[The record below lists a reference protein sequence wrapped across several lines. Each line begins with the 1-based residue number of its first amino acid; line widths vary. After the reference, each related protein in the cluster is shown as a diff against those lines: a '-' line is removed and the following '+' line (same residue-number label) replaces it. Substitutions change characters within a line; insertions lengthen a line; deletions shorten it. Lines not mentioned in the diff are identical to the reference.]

1 VRTVSRV
8 GLVALCFA
16 LSGASEAPHAE
27 ASPEGN
33 AAYAPAAVFA
43 LPNMQ
48 LPAASPEARCVAALA
63 AGNPDVARRIAQ
75 SALAAAREPSLG
87 RLRWLYAK
95 ATPEGADA
103 RVPLEA
109 LAKSTHP
116 LASWARLRLT
126 ERLREKDPNAAVSAA
141 EALLAEPEFRSRGE
155 QLLALSLYGA
165 GRIVEAEPL
174 LRSLV
179 AEAPER
185 SAAVAWAMP
194 LAAIL
199 GNKPDTASRKQALG
213 LYRRV
218 MTRAP
223 LTASAELARMLA
235 QRVLERLSPAERK
248 ALAQPTADEAFA
260 EAQALLDGREYTRA
274 AQAYSALSERFRG
287 DPKSVCDAQLGQGK
301 ALASAK
307 KPDALPLFEEV
318 ARNCHAPEWQA
329 SAHFQAGRV
338 LLRRGDPTQAIV
350 HYDTVARDCPT
361 HRLTDDALLAAAG
374 AFQDL
379 GDQAA
384 AIARLKLL
392 ISLAPH
398 GDMLPD
404 ARFMLA
410 WLQRS
415 ARDFDGA
422 IAELSALIKSGIG
435 ETAEDIVGRA
445 SYWRARTLLDRG
457 DRDAAQQAFVELI
470 QSHPFSYYAQQALA
484 RLGDL
489 DKAAAAKVIAT
500 LRDETKHEPV
510 RLGARPELRSVGF
523 ARALELLRVGE
534 TAPAVEELEAL
545 GWFRA
550 NAEDDLYLLGAS
562 LLQEFGADAQAT
574 SLARRRVTRV
584 MRQTPK
590 GPALALWRVVFPRAF
605 RPLIDDVARQ
615 ANVPAAF
622 VRAVAR
628 EESSFDPAVVSS
640 ANAYGLIQLIRPTAR
655 AVGKPLGL
663 PSDPDSLKK
672 PEVNLR
678 IGTSF
683 MRQLFDRYKQNP
695 ALVPSAYNAGSGATD
710 RWLRERPNLEL
721 DEWIESIPYTETRRY
736 TRRVL
741 QSYGVYAWLDEGR
754 IPALLKTLPR
764 L

>member
-1 VRTVSRV
+1 
-8 GLVALCFA
+8 
-16 LSGASEAPHAE
+16 
-27 ASPEGN
+27 
-33 AAYAPAAVFA
+33 VFA
-43 LPNMQ
+43 LPDMQ
-48 LPAASPEARCVAALA
+48 LPAASPEARCVAALS
-63 AGNPDVARRIAQ
+63 AGNPDEARRIAQ
-75 SALAAAREPSLG
+75 SALAKASEPSLG
-87 RLRWLYAK
+87 RLRWLYAR
-95 ATPEGADA
+95 ATADGADA

-109 LAKSTHP
+109 LAQSTHP
-116 LASWARLRLT
+116 LAGWARLRLT
-126 ERLREKDPNAAVSAA
+126 ERLRDKDPSAAVAAA
-141 EALLAEPEFRSRGE
+141 EALLTEPRFRARAE

-165 GRIVEAEPL
+165 GRHVEAEPL

-199 GNKPDTASRKQALG
+199 ANKPDSASRRQALA
-213 LYRRV
+213 LYRRIV
-218 MTRAP
+218 TRAP
-223 LTASAELARMLA
+223 LTASADLARSLSA
-235 QRVLERLSPAERK
+235 RVLERLSPAERK

-260 EAQALLDGREYTRA
+260 EAQALLDGREFSRA
-274 AQAYSALSERFRG
+274 AQAYAALIVRFRG

-318 ARNCHAPEWQA
+318 ARSCQSAEWRA
-329 SAHFQAGRV
+329 SANFQAGRV

-350 HYDTVARDCPT
+350 RYDAVARDYPS
-361 HRLTDDALLAAAG
+361 HRLADDALLAAAA

-379 GDQAA
+379 GDTESART
-384 AIARLKLL
+384 RLKQL
-392 ISLAPH
+392 ISIAPH
-398 GDMLPD
+398 GDMRPD

-410 WLQRS
+410 WLERSQRH
-415 ARDFDGA
+415 FDA
-422 IAELSALIKSGIG
+422 ALSELSQLLKEGPEERS
-435 ETAEDIVGRA
+435 EDIVGRA
-445 SYWRARTLLDRG
+445 SYWHARTLLDRG
-457 DRDAAQQAFVELI
+457 DRAAAQQAFIELI
-470 QSHPFSYYAQQALA
+470 QAHPLAYYSQQALA
-484 RLGDL
+484 RLGEL
-489 DKAAAAKVIAT
+489 DKVAAAKLVAA
-500 LRDETKHEPV
+500 LREDGKRTSL
-510 RLGARPELRSVGF
+510 RLAVRPELRTAGF
-523 ARALELLRVGE
+523 TRAVELLRVGE
-534 TAPAVEELEAL
+534 PLPAVEELETL
-545 GWFRA
+545 GWFRPG
-550 NAEDDLYLLGAS
+550 AEDDLYLLGAS

-574 SLARRRVTRV
+574 QLARRRVARV

-590 GPALALWRVVFPRAF
+590 GPALALWRVVFPRAY

-628 EESSFDPAVVSS
+628 EESSFDPVVVSS
-640 ANAYGLIQLIRPTAR
+640 ANAYGLIQLIRTTAR
-655 AVGKPLGL
+655 AYARPLGL

-683 MRQLFDRYKQNP
+683 MRHLFEHYKQNP
-695 ALVPSAYNAGSGATD
+695 AIVPAAYNAGYGATD

-721 DEWIESIPYTETRRY
+721 DEWIETIPYTETRRY

-754 IPALLKTLPR
+754 IPAMLKTLPR